1 MPSSVAA
8 VCHRLLFNENGGH
21 SPPLQKSPKQERVSL
36 EPIRLKRFNVKRPGL
51 QIVVLP
57 LGQTCSRKSAVPYRW
72 QGGGIPNGSQSSKL
86 MRIPNLSDGTD
97 FRFPPGR
104 GVIDRN
110 QDCSSRTSLVWQE
123 SPSICCDGSRCFF
136 IKLKGTESGVAVCA
150 LYYIPQTV
158 APEPGLGTNLI

>member
-8 VCHRLLFNENGGH
+8 VCDRRLFNENGGH
-21 SPPLQKSPKQERVSL
+21 RPPLQKSPKKQRVSL
-36 EPIRLKRFNVKRPGL
+36 EPIRLKRLNVKCPSL

-57 LGQTCSRKSAVPYRW
+57 LRQTCSRKSAVPCRW
-72 QGGGIPNGSQSSKL
+72 QSRGIPNGSQSSKL

-97 FRFPPGR
+97 FRFSPGR

-110 QDCSSRTSLVWQE
+110 QDCISRTSLAWQE

-136 IKLKGTESGVAVCA
+136 IKLKGAESGIAVCA
-150 LYYIPQTV
+150 VYYIPQAV